1 MKIPMVHSYY
11 QAMTVIALLRV
22 VNSRTLTL
30 LFQDHTLRSHFVQKA
45 LSKKH
50 IRKMTVQERVNNERK
65 SLTLFSITMKGLN
78 YIAQKDSGLYE
89 LLFYQPNIA
98 VFNLMESKASVRV
111 KLATISNTTVIA
123 HSAGA
128 NIPSSSFGSI
138 QNDAMEREEE
148 DDEPQDAEK
157 IKADRTYSLRDFYR
171 DYLDEDSLI
180 VSNAFEAEH
189 AEDDDDYMVFYE
201 RGAIKSMLSQESER
215 GDIKDF
221 QSGRYTGILDSHFK
235 TVMMYVAPL
244 YTMPWSRWL
253 VNAELNAYR
262 MWGRT
267 YSITDIRRQS
277 KNLTMAAVIVNNA
290 RDFAYHFLGAKRRRE
305 KGEVFGGAYAHVYV
319 IPNDHIGIRFLN
331 WLMLIEDDSIRKEMA
346 EMAIRSGNYSENDT
360 RSAAPFILRSRSG
373 IETAVLLTMDTK
385 QMLPIHY
392 YASEKKETEL
402 QVICFDWQEDYLKR
416 VLPQN
421 ISYWPIPF
429 SITQE

>member
-1 MKIPMVHSYY
+1 MVHSYY

-50 IRKMTVQERVNNERK
+50 IRKMMVQERVNNERK
-65 SLTLFSITMKGLN
+65 SITLFSVTLKGLN

-89 LLFYQPNIA
+89 LLFHQPNIA

-111 KLATISNTTVIA
+111 KLAAVSNTTVIV

-138 QNDAMEREEE
+138 QNDAIEIEEE

-157 IKADRTYSLRDFYR
+157 IKAAQTYSLRDFYR
-171 DYLDEDSLI
+171 DYLDEDSLL
-180 VSNAFEAEH
+180 VSNAFEAEYST
-189 AEDDDDYMVFYE
+189 DDDDYMVFYE
-201 RGAIKSMLSQESER
+201 RGTIKSMLSQESDR
-215 GDIKDF
+215 GDIKDS
-221 QSGRYTGILDSHFK
+221 QSGRYTGILESHFK

-319 IPNDHIGIRFLN
+319 IPNDHNGIRFLN
-331 WLMLIEDDSIRKEMA
+331 WLMLIEDDSIQKEMA
-346 EMAIRSGNYSENDT
+346 DMAIQSGNFSENET
-360 RSAAPFILRSRSG
+360 RSAAPFVLRSRSG

-416 VLPQN
+416 VLPPN
-421 ISYWPIPF
+421 ISYWQIPF
-429 SITQE
+429 SIIQE